1 MNSLEFTTKI
11 DHGVIHLPQEF
22 EEFAD
27 AEAHVVIT
35 VTTPDEA
42 AERKRNLLT
51 SFRNIQKADIFRS
64 IEDPSEWLRKLRN
77 EWD

>member
-22 EEFAD
+22 EEYGD
-27 AEAHVVIT
+27 AEAHVVVT
-35 VTTPDEA
+35 VTEPEEIEA
-42 AERKRNLLT
+42 RKKRLLAA
-51 SFRNIQKADIFRS
+51 FRNIQKADVFKS
-64 IEDPSEWLRKLRN
+64 IEDPSEWLHKLRN